1 MSHGGRIGRHEAH
14 YLPDSRTTLIM
25 VGYQAPGSP
34 GRLLAE
40 GVKRLRLGGEDVEVR
55 AHIELLEGWSA
66 HADRDELLKFAEQAL
81 PRPKVIF
88 TALGEPSAARFLA
101 QRIHDFLGVRA
112 IVPEMGDMWEVTKDG
127 VIKTAP

>member
-1 MSHGGRIGRHEAH
+1 
-14 YLPDSRTTLIM
+14 M